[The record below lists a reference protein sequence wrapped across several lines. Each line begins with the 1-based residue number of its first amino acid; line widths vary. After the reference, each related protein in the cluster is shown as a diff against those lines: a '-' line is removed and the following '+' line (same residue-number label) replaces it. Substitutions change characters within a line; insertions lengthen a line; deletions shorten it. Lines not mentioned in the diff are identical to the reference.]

1 MPIKR
6 STYITSLKK
15 RINNLGRVKLLLSLS
30 IWKRATI
37 LTKISILKSIKKV
50 IIIRV
55 LLFLVKLL
63 HNFIL
68 IIINKFP

>member
-1 MPIKR
+1 MPKKR

-68 IIINKFP
+68 IIINKFF